1 METRANQV
9 WVGMVTLALLAMAA
23 GFALWLAHLSRND
36 RKVYDI
42 YFRQSVDGLAK
53 GTGVSY
59 SGVPAGQIVAIEL
72 AHDDPSLV
80 RVRVA
85 INRDVPILQGTTA
98 TIQGSFTGVSNIQ
111 LAGGVAGS
119 SPITGRGPDG
129 APVIPT
135 RKSGLG
141 ELLSNAPLLMERI
154 ANLTD
159 RLSNLMSDKNQRA
172 ISGILANT
180 ERLTGNLADTS
191 PQLTQAL
198 ADLDQTLVQARDT
211 LAEFQRVAGTV
222 NGQLDANGN
231 SLAHQLADTLKSAQ
245 AAADALKATANQ
257 ADPAVHRIT
266 NDTLPQAEAAIR
278 DLRATSRAL
287 RDLTEK
293 IDNQGAAAA
302 IGAPKLP
309 EYRP

>member
-119 SPITGRGPDG
+119 SSITGRGPDG

>member
-9 WVGMVTLALLAMAA
+9 WVGVVTLALLAMMA
-23 GFALWLAHLSRND
+23 GFALWLAHLSAND
-36 RKVYDI
+36 RKLYDI

-53 GTGVSY
+53 GTQVSY
-59 SGVPAGQIVAIEL
+59 AGVPSGQITQIEL
-72 AHDDPSLV
+72 SHNDPGLV

-85 INRDVPILQGTTA
+85 LNRDVPILLGTSA

-111 LAGGVAGS
+111 LGGGVAGAP
-119 SPITGRGPDG
+119 PIGGQGPDG
-129 APVIPT
+129 VPVIPT
-135 RKSGLG
+135 KRSGLG
-141 ELLSNAPLLMERI
+141 ELLSNAPQLMAQISTLTERV
-154 ANLTD
+154 T
-159 RLSNLMSDKNQRA
+159 NLMSDKNQKA
-172 ISGILANT
+172 ITGILANT
-180 ERLTGNLADTS
+180 QRLTGNLADAS

-211 LAEFQRVAGTV
+211 LSEFQRVAGTV

-231 SLAHQLADTLKSAQ
+231 SLARQLSDTLKSAQ

-266 NDTLPQAEAAIR
+266 SDTLPQAEAAIR
-278 DLRATSRAL
+278 ELRATSRAL

-309 EYRP
+309 EYHP